1 VIAAALHLSEHTLR
15 NHLSSI
21 YGKLGINKR
30 VDLVLH
36 AMEHHLA
43 QPSAV
48 PDQGSVIAAQT
59 HILTTSTTA
68 TTSHTNG
75 RVHADSR

>member
-1 VIAAALHLSEHTLR
+1 MAAALHLSEHTLR

-36 AMEHHLA
+36 AMEHQLG
-43 QPSAV
+43 QPSA
-48 PDQGSVIAAQT
+48 GM
-59 HILTTSTTA
+59 
-68 TTSHTNG
+68 
-75 RVHADSR
+75 R

>member
-1 VIAAALHLSEHTLR
+1 NKVIAAALHLSEHTLR

-36 AMEHHLA
+36 AMEHQLA
-43 QPSAV
+43 QPS
-48 PDQGSVIAAQT
+48 QT
-59 HILTTSTTA
+59 HILTTSATA
-68 TTSHTNG
+68 TTNHTNG